1 VTSHKAAAESARKV
15 AEDNE
20 ANLRK
25 QALGDKNKVKH
36 FVTQMTGAV
45 NKNLGHRSLV
55 GFYYL

>member
-25 QALGDKNKVKH
+25 QALGDKNKVKIDPCH
-36 FVTQMTGAV
+36 V
-45 NKNLGHRSLV
+45 RP
-55 GFYYL
+55 GFLTVDHG